1 MAVSALP
8 VASLVGASAVAASGA
23 ASAVTTVP
31 LALSA
36 GGAVLVVKTVE
47 LSAQGTVWVL
57 ERLSDGARASVRL
70 SSRAAGATSV
80 GVGTLVTVSLTGA
93 GVLLS
98 ASGQVLAFIPNA
110 MGEALLANDAVD
122 ADALRH
128 AMATML
134 HERFD
139 IDHATLQPEL
149 PPAQPLVFT
158 PRSARKTPPNPAPG
172 HVPPP

>member
-1 MAVSALP
+1 MFRTRFLHHTLLAAGLSLSLLTTPAAHARSEASVAVSALP
-8 VASLVGASAVAASGA
+8 VASLVGASAAV
-23 ASAVTTVP
+23 SAVTTVP

-98 ASGQVLAFIPNA
+98 AAGQVLAFIPNA
-110 MGEALLANDAVD
+110 MGEALLANEQVT
-122 ADALRH
+122 R
-128 AMATML
+128 
-134 HERFD
+134 
-139 IDHATLQPEL
+139 
-149 PPAQPLVFT
+149 
-158 PRSARKTPPNPAPG
+158 
-172 HVPPP
+172 

>member
-1 MAVSALP
+1 MFRTRLLHRTLLAAGLSLSLLITPAVHARSEASVAVSALP

-70 SSRAAGATSV
+70 SSRAAGAASV

-98 ASGQVLAFIPNA
+98 AAGQVLAFIPNA
-110 MGEALLANDAVD
+110 MGEALLANEQVT
-122 ADALRH
+122 R
-128 AMATML
+128 
-134 HERFD
+134 
-139 IDHATLQPEL
+139 
-149 PPAQPLVFT
+149 
-158 PRSARKTPPNPAPG
+158 
-172 HVPPP
+172 

>member
-110 MGEALLANDAVD
+110 MGEALLANEQVT
-122 ADALRH
+122 R
-128 AMATML
+128 
-134 HERFD
+134 
-139 IDHATLQPEL
+139 
-149 PPAQPLVFT
+149 
-158 PRSARKTPPNPAPG
+158 
-172 HVPPP
+172 

>member
-1 MAVSALP
+1 MFRTRFLHRTLLAAGLSLSLLTTPAAHAQSEASVAVSALP

-23 ASAVTTVP
+23 SGSVSAVTTVP

-98 ASGQVLAFIPNA
+98 AAGQVLAFIPNA
-110 MGEALLANDAVD
+110 MGEALLANEQVT
-122 ADALRH
+122 R
-128 AMATML
+128 
-134 HERFD
+134 
-139 IDHATLQPEL
+139 
-149 PPAQPLVFT
+149 
-158 PRSARKTPPNPAPG
+158 
-172 HVPPP
+172 

>member
-1 MAVSALP
+1 MFRTRFLHRTLLAAGLSLALLGSPAAHAQSEASVAVSALP

-110 MGEALLANDAVD
+110 MGEALLANEQVT
-122 ADALRH
+122 R
-128 AMATML
+128 
-134 HERFD
+134 
-139 IDHATLQPEL
+139 
-149 PPAQPLVFT
+149 
-158 PRSARKTPPNPAPG
+158 
-172 HVPPP
+172 

>member
-1 MAVSALP
+1 MFRTRLLHRTLLAAGLSLSLLITPAVHARSEASVAVSALP

-98 ASGQVLAFIPNA
+98 AAGQVLAFIPNA
-110 MGEALLANDAVD
+110 MGEALLANEQVT
-122 ADALRH
+122 R
-128 AMATML
+128 
-134 HERFD
+134 
-139 IDHATLQPEL
+139 
-149 PPAQPLVFT
+149 
-158 PRSARKTPPNPAPG
+158 
-172 HVPPP
+172 

>member
-1 MAVSALP
+1 MFRMPSLHRHLAAIGLSLTLLASPAAHAQSEASVALSALP
-8 VASLVGASAVAASGA
+8 VASVVTGSAVAASGA

-31 LALSA
+31 VALSA

-70 SSRAAGATSV
+70 STQAAGAASA

-93 GVLLS
+93 GVMLS

-110 MGEALLANDAVD
+110 LGEALLASEQVT
-122 ADALRH
+122 R
-128 AMATML
+128 
-134 HERFD
+134 
-139 IDHATLQPEL
+139 
-149 PPAQPLVFT
+149 
-158 PRSARKTPPNPAPG
+158 
-172 HVPPP
+172 

>member
-1 MAVSALP
+1 MFRTRFLHHTLLAAGLSLSLLTTPAAHARSEASVAVSALP

-70 SSRAAGATSV
+70 SGRAAGATSV

-110 MGEALLANDAVD
+110 MGEALLANEQVT
-122 ADALRH
+122 R
-128 AMATML
+128 
-134 HERFD
+134 
-139 IDHATLQPEL
+139 
-149 PPAQPLVFT
+149 
-158 PRSARKTPPNPAPG
+158 
-172 HVPPP
+172 